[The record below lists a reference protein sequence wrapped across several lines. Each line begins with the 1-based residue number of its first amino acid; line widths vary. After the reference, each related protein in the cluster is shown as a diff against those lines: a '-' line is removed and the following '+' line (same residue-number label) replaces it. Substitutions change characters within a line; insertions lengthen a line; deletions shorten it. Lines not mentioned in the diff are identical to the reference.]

1 MIVRACAALRSR
13 FALRAVLLAGLV
25 APLAACGGEPASPT
39 PVATPAVESGPA
51 VPDPS
56 ATPAGGFGNDR
67 VALGP
72 VVWSVALDPA
82 TGGPAA
88 PVTAIPDDAPRF
100 WAIVPLERATPG
112 TLLRADWTYNDTAM
126 PALSAETTVPDD
138 GGGWATFD
146 LALPAGERWPIGE
159 YAVTVSVDG
168 EPALRATIPVVAAQ
182 S

>member
-1 MIVRACAALRSR
+1 MIARALAALSSR
-13 FALRAVLLAGLV
+13 RVPHAVMVAALV
-25 APLAACGGEPASPT
+25 APLAACGGEPATPT
-39 PVATPAVESGPA
+39 PVATPAVESGPIL
-51 VPDPS
+51 PDPS
-56 ATPAGGFGNDR
+56 ATPVGGFGNDR

-72 VVWSVALDPA
+72 IVWSLALDPA

-100 WAIVPLERATPG
+100 WAIVPLERTTPG

-126 PALSAETTVPDD
+126 PALAAEATVPDD

-146 LALPAGERWPIGE
+146 LALPAGERWPIGD

-168 EPALRATIPVVAAQ
+168 QPALRATIPVVAAQ